1 MISLNNKEIYSKV
14 MKHNLLLSESTIWLP
29 RMRVLLFTT
38 MKSEVD
44 KLFFNKTNVFETV
57 DNL

>member
-1 MISLNNKEIYSKV
+1 MMSLNNKEVYSKV
-14 MKHNLLLSESTIWLP
+14 MKHNLLLSESTIWLL